1 MTWMNTI
8 RDWRIGAV
16 FGFALLMAAMVLSLE
31 EVNRQRSTLRANLEL
46 SYVPSGEYLKMAVFG
61 YRSLA
66 ADLMWLTAVQHF
78 AGRNQSREGYLH
90 AYRAAEATT
99 DLDPSF
105 VHAYQASG
113 TILSVWA
120 RMPLES
126 VAILKKGVEHNPTVW
141 ELPFFLGYDYFYELH
156 DPVTAAQYF
165 RQAAT
170 LPNAPPWLG
179 KLAARMTVEA
189 GDPDSAMEFLQRLHG
204 ATADE
209 RTREGLMDRM
219 REVEAERRI
228 RILEGAVKQY
238 RERYGVFPKD
248 LNDLARRGI
257 LATIPENPLGGK
269 FVLRESDGAVVSTT
283 PHQRL
288 RVHRE

>member
-1 MTWMNTI
+1 MMWMYTI
-8 RDWRIGAV
+8 SDRIGAV
-16 FGFALLMAAMVLSLE
+16 LGFALLMAAMVFSLE
-31 EVNRQRSTLRANLEL
+31 EVNRQRNTLRTNPEL
-46 SYVPSGEYLKMAVFG
+46 SYVPSGEYLKIAVFG

-66 ADLMWLTAVQHF
+66 ADFMWLTAVHL

-90 AYRAAEATT
+90 AYRAVEATT

-120 RMPLES
+120 RMPMES
-126 VAILKKGVEHNPTVW
+126 VAILKKGTQHNPTVW

-156 DPVTAAQYF
+156 DPETAAQYF

-189 GDPDSAMEFLQRLHG
+189 GDPDSALEFLKRLYA

-228 RILEGAVKQY
+228 RILEGAAKQY

-257 LATIPENPLGGK
+257 LATIPDNPLGGQ
-269 FVLRESDGAVVSTT
+269 FVIRESDGAVVSTT
-283 PHQRL
+283 PYQRL